1 MAEKENTHIVGKR
14 GEDTAAVYL
23 EQNGYTILHRNYRI
37 RRGEIDIIAHKDSVL
52 VFVEV
57 KSLPS
62 GNIETLAEKL
72 NAQKQKRIVETA
84 KCYLSKYRQYSND
97 YIRFDVIVVDMPE
110 FGPVYHL
117 ENAFS
122 EFL

>member
-1 MAEKENTHIVGKR
+1 MIQMNSRAAGNA
-14 GEDTAAVYL
+14 GEDKAALYL
-23 EQNGYTILHRNYRI
+23 AEQGYEILNRNFRM
-37 RRGEIDIIAHKDSVL
+37 RRGEIDIIAHKDNVL

-97 YIRFDVIVVDMPE
+97 YIRFDVIVIDMPE